1 MDDDKPISTA
11 TEVAETDEVSYS
23 DKEKREIQQLWIQF
37 WNANKKLR
45 PSWHQDPMRY
55 GFAKGFE
62 AAVKY
67 IQQIGE

>member
-1 MDDDKPISTA
+1 VDDKTPIQMEP
-11 TEVAETDEVSYS
+11 EVIEDNVSYS
-23 DKEKREIQQLWIQF
+23 DKEKREIQQLWIRF